1 VGLNWRSVR
10 LFLRLSRA
18 HFLLGGLL
26 LFGLGA
32 SIARYLGVR
41 VDTATYLL
49 GQGLVTSIQAMTHF
63 LNEYFDERADEQND
77 TRTLFSGGSGAVGEG
92 KLPRRVALQAAL
104 VTLALIAIFTSLLL
118 RRGEISLL
126 AWSLALLGF
135 AGAFF
140 YAAPPLRLI
149 GSGYG
154 ELVASVVVAGLVPAF
169 AFALFTGRLH
179 RLLVMSAAPL
189 IALHFAMIIALELPD
204 YACDMKFGK
213 RTLMVRL
220 GWQAAMRMHD
230 TAILL
235 AVLLLL
241 LAYLNGL
248 PSRVALGSLIAL
260 PLALAQI
267 WQMNRIRLGY
277 PARWRV
283 FTAGAVALFGL
294 TLYLEMIG
302 YILS

>member
-1 VGLNWRSVR
+1 MGLNWRSVR

-77 TRTLFSGGSGAVGEG
+77 TRTLFSGGSGAVGEA

-140 YAAPPLRLI
+140 HAAPPLRLI
-149 GSGYG
+149 SSGYG
-154 ELVASVVVAGLVPAF
+154 ELVASFVVAGLVPAF

-213 RTLMVRL
+213 RTLIVRL